1 MLPKNLK
8 YGSKIE
14 SAPAKST
21 RINIAPQ
28 NGTGPYNLG
37 DTIILNIPT
46 RANTVL
52 VPSESYLKFT
62 VNSINGG
69 YTAGNN
75 QSLSQSM
82 RWDGSGAHG
91 VIQRIRVWHG
101 SNLLQDIDNYGLLS
115 KMIFDLQVATPSA
128 YGKFNMLCGTRND
141 LVTLPVASVTSA
153 VTAATE
159 AINLSTVNAG
169 AACVLGTMA
178 ATDAASTA
186 VVAVINQTVNACTAG
201 LHNPTPVQQISGG
214 EYLISNANNN
224 SPLFTSTTD
233 GGGVVTYAYSRPV
246 TYCLNLIS
254 LIGTLCNSHYF
265 PTFACTSA
273 PLRVEIQLVDQLY
286 KCLNISGVTAGTAL
300 SYPSLRTASNFL
312 YNVEYIASFI
322 ELGDEA
328 MQMIESSLEG
338 EPLQFVFGDYRNY
351 QYTYSIPNGS
361 TTQVNMPIPAKFS
374 SLKSLFV
381 CTRDQGT
388 GAYNYYPF
396 STVNYGLVDY
406 YFRIGPNIKPAKA
419 PNTYAE
425 YFSEL
430 IKAIGSMSDIHYS
443 PNIEKISYNQFS
455 SVANTATADIN
466 GATNIGSGR
475 FFIGLDLENYTEA
488 PKDSIFAGWNSN
500 TDDIFAVM
508 DFNTTVT
515 NPLIIGNA
523 SNGVTNYSLV
533 AGLTQAITMRFDA
546 YALFD
551 TVIVFE
557 NGTSFVRY

>member
-8 YGSKIE
+8 YGSKVE
-14 SAPAKST
+14 SAPAKSS

-62 VNSINGG
+62 VNSIKGG
-69 YTAGNN
+69 YTAGANA
-75 QSLSQSM
+75 SLSQSM

-128 YGKFNMLCGTRND
+128 YGKYNMLCGTRND
-141 LVTLPVASVTSA
+141 LVTLPVASVQSGIT
-153 VTAATE
+153 
-159 AINLSTVNAG
+159 AG
-169 AACVLGTMA
+169 AGVNGTLGALSVIEACAVGA
-178 ATDAASTA
+178 QYSTDICT
-186 VVAVINQTVNACTAG
+186 VINATINACTAG

-214 EYLISNANNN
+214 EYLISTLNNGALITTIANAGG
-224 SPLFTSTTD
+224 TGVATQDST
-233 GGGVVTYAYSRPV
+233 RPV

-265 PTFACTSA
+265 PTFACTSS

-286 KCLNISGVTAGTAL
+286 KCLNISGVTLAP
-300 SYPSLRTASNFL
+300 SYPSLSTNSSFL
-312 YNVEYIASFI
+312 TNVEYIASFI
-322 ELGDEA
+322 ELGDSA

-338 EPLQFVFGDYRNY
+338 QPLQFVLGDYRNY
-351 QYTYSIPNGS
+351 QYTYSITSNT

-374 SLKSLFV
+374 SLKSLFI
-381 CTRDQGT
+381 CPRDQGT
-388 GAYNYYPF
+388 GAYNFYPF

-406 YFRIGPNIKPAKA
+406 YFRIGPNIKPAKS
-419 PNTYAE
+419 PTTYAE
-425 YFSEL
+425 FFSEMV
-430 IKAIGSMSDIHYS
+430 KAIGSMSDIHYS
-443 PNIEKISYNQFS
+443 PNIEKTSYQQVA
-455 SVANTATADIN
+455 SVASTAASDIN
-466 GATNIGSGR
+466 NASNIGSGR
-475 FFIGLDLENYTEA
+475 FYLGLDLENYTEA

-508 DFNTTVT
+508 DFNTTAT
-515 NPLIIGNA
+515 NPIVIGNT
-523 SNGVTNYSLV
+523 SIGTTNLSLMP
-533 AGLTQAITMRFDA
+533 LNTTTIRFDA

>member
-8 YGSKIE
+8 YGSKVE
-14 SAPAKST
+14 SAPAKSS
-21 RINIAPQ
+21 RVNVAPQ

-62 VNSINGG
+62 VNSINSG
-69 YTAGNN
+69 YTATANAT
-75 QSLSQSM
+75 LSQSM

-128 YGKFNMLCGTRND
+128 YGKYNMLCGTRND
-141 LVTLPVASVTSA
+141 LVTVPNQLNTQSNITSNGNATNTDGGASTTLGNLSANQAGSSLVAD
-153 VTAATE
+153 
-159 AINLSTVNAG
+159 AINQAVNS
-169 AACVLGTMA
+169 CLLG
-178 ATDAASTA
+178 
-186 VVAVINQTVNACTAG
+186 VHI
-201 LHNPTPVQQISGG
+201 PTPVQQISGG
-214 EYLISNANNN
+214 EYLISNLSSSA
-224 SPLFTSTTD
+224 LLTTTTN
-233 GGGVVTYAYSRPV
+233 GGGNGVTTQDSTKPV

-286 KCLNISGVTAGTAL
+286 KCLNISGVTVVNTTTIPAL
-300 SYPSLRTASNFL
+300 STTGNFL

-322 ELGDEA
+322 ELGDSA

-338 EPLQFVFGDYRNY
+338 EPLQFVLSDYRNY
-351 QYTYSIPNGS
+351 QYTYNLQSSSN
-361 TTQVNMPIPAKFS
+361 TQVNMAIPAKFS

-381 CTRDQGT
+381 CPRDQGI
-388 GAYNYYPF
+388 GAYGYYPF
-396 STVNYGLVDY
+396 STVNYGLTDY

-419 PNTYAE
+419 PTTYAE
-425 YFSEL
+425 FFSEL

-443 PNIEKISYNQFS
+443 PNIEKTSYIQVR
-455 SVANTATADIN
+455 SVANTASLDFYS
-466 GATNIGSGR
+466 ATNIGSGR

-500 TDDIFAVM
+500 TDDIFCVM
-508 DFNTTVT
+508 DFNTNTPSSTSIV
-515 NPLIIGNA
+515 IGTM
-523 SNGVTNYSLV
+523 SNGVTNFSQFPLP
-533 AGLTQAITMRFDA
+533 TITMRFDA

-551 TVIVFE
+551 SVIVFE
-557 NGTSFVRY
+557 NGTCYVRY

>member
-8 YGSKIE
+8 YGSKVE
-14 SAPAKST
+14 SAPAKSS

-75 QSLSQSM
+75 TSLSQSM

-91 VIQRIRVWHG
+91 VIQRIRIWHG

-128 YGKFNMLCGTRND
+128 YGKYNMLCGTRND
-141 LVTLPVASVTSA
+141 LVTVPVATVQSA
-153 VTAATE
+153 TATTGGGAN
-159 AINLSTVNAG
+159 AINGATSTLGDLTANTAG
-169 AACVLGTMA
+169 SALVIG
-178 ATDAASTA
+178 
-186 VVAVINQTVNACTAG
+186 VINAAINACTAG
-201 LHNPTPVQQISGG
+201 IHNPTSVQQISGG
-214 EYLISNANNN
+214 EFLISTLNANGGC
-224 SPLFTSTTD
+224 LVTTTTN
-233 GGGVVTYAYSRPV
+233 GAGVIANQDYTRPV
-246 TYCLNLIS
+246 TYCLNLVS

-265 PTFACTSA
+265 PTFACTSS

-286 KCLNISGVTAGTAL
+286 KCLNISGVTAGTATT
-300 SYPSLRTASNFL
+300 YPSLRTNGSFL
-312 YNVEYIASFI
+312 TNVEYIASFI
-322 ELGDEA
+322 ELGDSA

-338 EPLQFVFGDYRNY
+338 QPLQFVLGDYRNY
-351 QYTYSIPNGS
+351 QYTYSITTNS
-361 TTQVNMPIPAKFS
+361 STQVNMAIPAKFS

-381 CTRDQGT
+381 CPRDQGT

-396 STVNYGLVDY
+396 SSVSYGLVDY

-425 YFSEL
+425 FFSEL
-430 IKAIGSMSDIHYS
+430 VKAIGSMSDIHYS
-443 PNIEKISYNQFS
+443 PNIEKTSFQQIV
-455 SVANTATADIN
+455 SVANTTASDIN

-475 FFIGLDLENYTEA
+475 FYLGLDLENYTEA

-508 DFNTTVT
+508 DFNTSNT
-515 NPLIIGNA
+515 NPIVIGST
-523 SNGVTNYSLV
+523 SNGVTNVSLMPL
-533 AGLTQAITMRFDA
+533 ATQTIRFDA